1 LEIELFTQEHYKQSI
16 EPDENLSELYKDIF
30 FYHWKEEAHHAHLD
44 SLEWPRHDEQ
54 ITPDERD
61 KAIDE
66 VIELV
71 GAVDGILK
79 QQSESDVRYFIEN
92 SSRSFSDEDID
103 HIKEEVL
110 RAYRWQ
116 YIFSG
121 IEHPRFQEL
130 FRRLTTEKQQERIAR
145 ALAPLAK
152 VS

>member
-1 LEIELFTQEHYKQSI
+1 
-16 EPDENLSELYKDIF
+16 
-30 FYHWKEEAHHAHLD
+30 
-44 SLEWPRHDEQ
+44 
-54 ITPDERD
+54 
-61 KAIDE
+61 

>member
-1 LEIELFTQEHYKQSI
+1 MFIETLHRALRE
-16 EPDENLSELYKDIF
+16 ERGDNLTMTVV
-30 FYHWKEEAHHAHLD
+30 APRVHAD
-44 SLEWPRHDEQ
+44 DAARA
-54 ITPDERD
+54 
-61 KAIDE
+61 KAAE

-103 HIKEEVL
+103 HIREEVL

-121 IEHPRFQEL
+121 IEHPRFHEL
-130 FRRLTTEKQQERIAR
+130 FSRLTTEKQQERIAC